1 VGGGEGDIIGVFDH
15 AINIVLPRGLVC
27 LVAEEVGRGPLNITV
42 NLPVGIPSM
51 SSLGLQ
57 IGGKVRV
64 SSFSLELG
72 GRHRV
77 SFGSVGIYSP
87 KGKLARDLLE
97 GDEIAAN
104 LKIVRKTAI
113 RFGNMQGLGDLL
125 ALVRPRAD
133 GAKAGNLNIFASA
146 ALPRLVRLEEAFF
159 SEDESSLI
167 EAVGGLVGLGPG
179 LTPSSDDVLA
189 GLVLVCALYGNK
201 LGIAQRASQLV
212 ARATVA
218 EARGKTTLLSEECL
232 MQAALG
238 RGNEPALR
246 LCDALLTGGRESVER
261 ETRRVLAIGETSGTD
276 TVLGIVLGTT
286 LCMGRRSGLA
296 GRAST

>member
-1 VGGGEGDIIGVFDH
+1 VFDG
-15 AINIVLPRGLVC
+15 AINVGLPRGMVC
-27 LVAEEVGRGPLNITV
+27 LVPEAFERGPLNLTLK
-42 NLPVGIPSM
+42 LPPRVSKM
-51 SSLGLQ
+51 SSLGART
-57 IGGKVRV
+57 GDKVKFR
-64 SSFSLELG
+64 G
-72 GRHRV
+72 GRWELCERYRIGFRHATV
-77 SFGSVGIYSP
+77 SWPKREFTSSMLEDEGI
-87 KGKLARDLLE
+87 AENLE
-97 GDEIAAN
+97 V
-104 LKIVRKTAI
+104 VRKTAL
-113 RFGNMQGLGDLL
+113 RFGRKAGLGGLL
-125 ALVRPRAD
+125 ALLGPVTSPPATLR
-133 GAKAGNLNIFASA
+133 LNIFASA